1 MTPAF
6 SARRRAD
13 EFEALVSGSRRATRD
28 PEQYAD
34 LLTLVESLRSVP
46 EVPARPEF
54 VAGLREQL
62 MAEAETALVPGTPH
76 QLAMPVRSRRR
87 ERRVAAL
94 LGGVAL
100 VGSTATMAVAAQGA
114 LPGEALYPFKRG
126 IESAEVRLAGDDVA
140 RGMALLTS
148 AENRLTELE
157 SLAADGDAPAR
168 GLIPGTLE
176 DFSEQAA
183 AGADLLID
191 AYDDGADQAAV
202 EAVRAFSSDSMDRLE
217 ALEPQLPPGAHD
229 ELADAGRTLADI
241 DAQAAASCPAC
252 AGGIG
257 TLPDFLLSAG
267 ATDLLSG
274 LDRDSVQLAPAPAP
288 VSGQDTD
295 GLTVPEGLQ
304 DPGATTSPTPLEQ
317 LGDKV
322 KESGEKV
329 KEGLDQTGDGLKDT
343 TGGLTT
349 TLDGVTG
356 GALGGLTGGLDDAT
370 GGLIGDVTGTLDSLT
385 GNAITDATGG
395 VLP

>member
-28 PEQYAD
+28 PEQYDD
-34 LLTLVESLRSVP
+34 LLTLVEGLRSVP

-54 VAGLREQL
+54 VAGLRERL
-62 MAEAETALVPGTPH
+62 MAEAETALVPDTP
-76 QLAMPVRSRRR
+76 QRLAMPVRSRRR
-87 ERRVAAL
+87 DRRIAAL
-94 LGGVAL
+94 LGSAAL

-126 IESAEVRLAGDDVA
+126 LESAEVRLAGDDAA
-140 RGMALLTS
+140 RGLALLSS
-148 AENRLTELE
+148 AEHRLTELE

-183 AGADLLID
+183 AAGDLLVE

-202 EAVRAFSSDSMDRLE
+202 EAVRTFSSESMSRLE

-241 DAQAAASCPAC
+241 DAQAAAACPFC

-274 LDRDSVQLAPAPAP
+274 LDRDSVQLAPPPAP
-288 VSGQDTD
+288 ISGQDTD
-295 GLTVPEGLQ
+295 GLTVPDALK
-304 DPGATTSPTPLEQ
+304 DPTATSSPTPLEQ

-322 KESGEKV
+322 KEGGEKV
-329 KEGLDQTGDGLKDT
+329 KDGLTQTGDGIKGT

-349 TLDGVTG
+349 TLDGV
-356 GALGGLTGGLDDAT
+356 
-370 GGLIGDVTGTLDSLT
+370 
-385 GNAITDATGG
+385 
-395 VLP
+395 